1 MPPTSVVPAAALL
14 APCWRWLHLLRC
26 GRRTR
31 CLLGNPRSILRLYRL
46 HLCEAMVA
54 LLLMLLQLV
63 LLLTFPGSVWDPAR
77 VEVLL
82 LMLFTLFPISV
93 TIVRLPVLLGMERR
107 CRLLVKSF
115 ERNEQRVDHT
125 MMSLLHSQAGRDI
138 RLLSGVLAFWYGFSI
153 FWETAAPPCRG
164 SDSFDFDVLPCDT
177 LVCSCITLCNANFAL
192 FTASLLAP
200 SMIRWNRGRFVP
212 QRHKG
217 IPSEML
223 VQLPTFEFGRSTAP
237 VTTAECYICLED
249 FKVGDRIRSLPCG
262 HEFHCHCVDD
272 WLNRAPSC
280 PLRCRVDIWD
290 ALGSRSDSGNVYRS
304 SSTTDALAS
313 NAMEDTQTDSGIFPR
328 SAWSIDLGLDE
339 DAGLQTI

>member
-14 APCWRWLHLLRC
+14 APCWRWLRLLRC

-93 TIVRLPVLLGMERR
+93 TIVRLPVLVGMERR
-107 CRLLVKSF
+107 CRELVQSF
-115 ERNEQRVDHT
+115 EGAEQRVDHM
-125 MMSLLHSQAGRDI
+125 MMSLLHSQAGRDV
-138 RLLSGVLAFWYGFSI
+138 RLLSGLLAFWYGFSI
-153 FWETAAPPCRG
+153 FWESAAPPCR
-164 SDSFDFDVLPCDT
+164 DVDAFNLDVLPCDT
-177 LVCSCITLCNANFAL
+177 LACSCITLCNANVML
-192 FTASLLAP
+192 FSASLLAP
-200 SMIRWNRGRFVP
+200 NMIRWNRDQFVP

-217 IPSEML
+217 IPMEML
-223 VQLPTFEFGRSTAP
+223 RQLPTFEFGRSHAP

-249 FKVGDRIRSLPCG
+249 FAVGDRIRSLPCG
-262 HEFHCHCVDD
+262 HEFHCHCVDG

-280 PLRCRVDIWD
+280 PLRCRHDIWD
-290 ALGSRSDSGNVYRS
+290 AVGSRGNTGNVRRS
-304 SSTTDALAS
+304 TGFTDAAASSAMDVTYS
-313 NAMEDTQTDSGIFPR
+313 NAGFNES
-328 SAWSIDLGLDE
+328 
-339 DAGLQTI
+339 GLQAI